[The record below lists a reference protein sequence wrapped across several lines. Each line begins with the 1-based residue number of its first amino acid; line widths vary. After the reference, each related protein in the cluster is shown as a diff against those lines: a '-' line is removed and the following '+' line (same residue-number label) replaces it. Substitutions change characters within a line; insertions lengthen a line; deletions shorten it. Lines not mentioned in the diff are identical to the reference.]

1 MQKRVPPEKIL
12 VKVTKLTQKKPTN
25 IVSCISIRMPCI
37 SALAGLKYLSDIT
50 DINSSLKY
58 CYSQYLRS
66 KS

>member
-1 MQKRVPPEKIL
+1 
-12 VKVTKLTQKKPTN
+12 
-25 IVSCISIRMPCI
+25 MPCI